1 MNDKE
6 IREACLD
13 ELTEEDR
20 SRALQICTEL
30 LDLPCEACP
39 LYTSCKQGSVPSEAI
54 AAEQTVE
61 DIRLALE
68 RMGAACVAAIERIA
82 EGVVDF
88 VERVAEAVAK
98 VVIAFWSKLNDWLE
112 GKLAELGGKEYY
124 YYRHAKKKRV
134 RKKYRKRLLARL
146 FGDLEPP

>member
-68 RMGAACVAAIERIA
+68 RMSAACAAAIKRFA
-82 EGVVDF
+82 EGVMDF
-88 VERVAEAVAK
+88 VERAAKAVFKA
-98 VVIAFWSKLNDWLE
+98 VSAFWSKLNDWLE
-112 GKLAELGGKEYY
+112 GKFAELGGKEYY
-124 YYRHAKKKRV
+124 YYRHTKKKRV

-146 FGDLEPP
+146 LGDIEPP